1 MRTLLSPRERQLL
14 VRIADGRTNEEI
26 AADLGVAVDT
36 VKTTLMRLRKKLGAA
51 NRAHA
56 VHLGWRMGLL
66 R

>member
-14 VRIADGRTNEEI
+14 VRIADGRPNAEI

-66 R
+66 S